1 MKYGLEYVE
10 TRKMNE
16 NGKIV
21 NLPVEQ
27 FEHIPLDV
35 VIEDYNE
42 ADRLRCE
49 LCEALNYGFVRIIE
63 EKV

>member
-1 MKYGLEYVE
+1 MKYRLEYVE

-35 VIEDYNE
+35 VTEDYNE
-42 ADRLRCE
+42 ADRMRCE
-49 LCEALNYGFVRIIE
+49 LCEALNYGFVRITE
-63 EKV
+63 EE